1 MKMDGHQCK
10 GEDNKMT
17 DNILKDRL
25 WKYIDERNEDL
36 IKLCSRLIA
45 IPTENPPGNMEDVT
59 SFICNYLK
67 SRGISYEVLRPKEN
81 KPNIVA
87 KYGKEKGTRL
97 LFNGHSDV
105 VPAGDLKKWDFK
117 PFSGEVRDGRILGRG
132 TSDMKGGLA
141 CILFAMGLLAEEDVS
156 LNGQLILT
164 IVPDEEISGDMGT
177 KWLVEE
183 GIVDGDYCVV
193 AEPTGYDNCEVGQ
206 KGALWLKLT
215 ATGVSAHGSLSPYV
229 GKNAIRKIMDFLDE
243 IQKLTEIHGE
253 YEGEVKDVMS
263 ESKRVAKECLKAP
276 QVENILDHITVNI
289 GEIHGGTKTNMVAD
303 HAEAYVDIRIPIG
316 INSKDILD
324 RVDKIIEDL
333 DGGITYTYSWR
344 SEPNYVSITNPLV
357 KSVEAN
363 AKDVLG
369 IGITATYQW
378 ASSDA
383 RYFRYK
389 GIPTIQ
395 YGPANTEGIHSYNET
410 VDIKDLIS
418 SAKVYTGM
426 ILDLLK

>member
-1 MKMDGHQCK
+1 
-10 GEDNKMT
+10 MT
-17 DNILKDRL
+17 DNELKNEL
-25 WKYIDERNEDL
+25 WRAIDEKKEDL
-36 IKLCSRLIA
+36 VKLCSQLIS
-45 IPTENPPGNMEDVT
+45 IPTENPPGDMEDIT
-59 SFICNYLK
+59 LFICDYLK
-67 SRGISYEVLRPKEN
+67 NKDISHEVLRPKEN
-81 KPNIVA
+81 KPNIIA
-87 KYGKEKGTRL
+87 NYGKEEGTKL

-105 VPAGDLKKWDFK
+105 VPVGDLKKWNFD
-117 PFSGEVRDGRILGRG
+117 PFSGEIRDGKILGRG

-141 CILFAMGLLAEEDVS
+141 CILFVMGLLKENDIS

-206 KGALWLKLT
+206 KGALWLKLD
-215 ATGVSAHGSLSPYV
+215 ATGTSAHGSLSPYV
-229 GKNAIRKIMDFLDE
+229 GENAISKLMNALDE

-253 YEGEVKDVMS
+253 YEGEVKEVML

-276 QVENILDHITVNI
+276 NVENILDHITVNI

-303 HAEAYVDIRIPIG
+303 HAEACVDIRIPIG
-316 INSKDILD
+316 INSSEILD
-324 RVDKIIEDL
+324 KVDKIIEDL
-333 DGGITYTYSWR
+333 GGGITYTYSWR
-344 SEPNYVSITNPLV
+344 SEPNYVSINSPLV
-357 KSVEAN
+357 KSVKAN
-363 AKDVLG
+363 AKDVLNMD
-369 IGITATYQW
+369 ITATYQW

>member
-1 MKMDGHQCK
+1 M
-10 GEDNKMT
+10 EN
-17 DNILKDRL
+17 NSLKNEL
-25 WKYIDERNEDL
+25 WKAIDEKKEDL
-36 IKLCSRLIA
+36 INLCADLIK
-45 IPTENPPGNMEDVT
+45 IPTENPPGEMEEIT

-67 SRGISYEVLRPKEN
+67 DKGISNEVLRPEEN
-81 KPNIVA
+81 KPNIIA
-87 KYGKEKGTRL
+87 KYGKEKGIKL

-105 VPAGDLKKWDFK
+105 VPAGDLNKWNFD
-117 PFSGEVRDGRILGRG
+117 PFSGEIKDGKILGRG

-141 CILFAMGLLAEEDVS
+141 CILFAMGLLKEKNID
-156 LNGQLILT
+156 LDGQLILT
-164 IVPDEEISGDMGT
+164 IVPDEEISGELGT

-229 GKNAIRKIMDFLDE
+229 GENAVVKMLKLLE
-243 IQKLTEIHGE
+243 KIQKLTDIQGE
-253 YEGEVKDVMS
+253 YEGEVKEVME
-263 ESKRVAKECLKAP
+263 ESKKVAKECLKAP
-276 QVENILDHITVNI
+276 DVENILDHITVNI

-303 HAEAYVDIRIPIG
+303 HAEACVDIRIPIG
-316 INSKDILD
+316 VSSEDILG
-324 RVDKIIEDL
+324 KIDNMIDEL
-333 DGGITYTYSWR
+333 GGGITYTYSWR
-344 SEPNYVSITNPLV
+344 SEPNYVSVSSPLV
-357 KSVEAN
+357 ESVKAN
-363 AKDVLG
+363 VKDVLG
-369 IGITATYQW
+369 IDMTATYQW

-383 RYFRYK
+383 RYFRTK

-426 ILDLLK
+426 ILDLLNN